1 MLATLAE
8 PPTSGR
14 GLVYE
19 PKYDGIRAIVSI
31 DKGKKKSPGDV
42 TVWSRNGN
50 DKTLQFPEIVRA
62 LQAIAA
68 RVPHRVVL
76 DGEIVAIDSGG
87 RPLGFQ
93 QIQGRIH
100 LTSAGDIARA
110 AQAHPAA
117 LILFDLLLDG
127 DVDLR
132 REPLVARRLRLQ
144 QRVKP
149 RAAEQ
154 PFVRLS
160 EIVLD
165 DGNALLRRARD
176 EGWEGLIVK
185 DANSVYESGRR
196 SPAWRKMKLL
206 KQQEF
211 VVGGWTEP
219 RQTRQHFGSL
229 LLGYYDEHGALRW
242 AGAVGTGFVQ
252 KELDRVAALLDARA
266 AVRSPFADVFK
277 TAEKAHWVKATLVV
291 EVRFTEWTGDGLLRQ
306 PVYLGTRD
314 DKSAKAVRREQAQ
327 PPSARSATPLERAAR
342 RAKRELDVA
351 TPAAT
356 LDAVADRL
364 QSLEDARKDGDLLLP
379 NGDTVRVT
387 NLAKVF
393 WPDLKITKGDLL
405 RYYVGVSPFLLP
417 IVDDR
422 PLVMKRFPNGVAKH
436 AFYQQRHPES
446 PPPGVR
452 RELLPDDIEPID
464 EEGPRDRL
472 IGGSLTTLLYMT
484 QLAAISQDPWF
495 SRVADPSHQDYCA
508 VDLDPGDGA
517 AFGQVLDVARWVKDE
532 MDRLGVPGWPKT
544 SGSRGL
550 HIYIPLPRGTTYES
564 GELLC
569 HLIASVVATK
579 HPKIATIERMVKRR
593 PHGTVYV
600 DYLQN
605 ILGKTLACAYS
616 VRASDYAGV
625 STPLK
630 WSEVRKGLDPRDYT
644 IRTAPG
650 RFRKTGDYWAE
661 LRTAR
666 PVNLTAVLDRASKP
680 GRA

>member
-8 PPTSGR
+8 PPPAGR

-19 PKYDGIRAIVSI
+19 PKYDGIRAIVALENHA
-31 DKGKKKSPGDV
+31 V

-50 DKTLQFPEIVRA
+50 DKTAQFPEIVRA

-68 RVPHRVVL
+68 RLPHRLVL
-76 DGEIVAIDSGG
+76 DGEIVAVDADG

-100 LTSAGDIARA
+100 LTATGDIARA
-110 AQAHPAA
+110 AQAQPAA
-117 LILFDLLLDG
+117 LVLFDLLLDG

-132 REPLVARRLRLQ
+132 REPLAARRLRLQ
-144 QRVKP
+144 QRIKP

-160 EIVLD
+160 DIVMD
-165 DGNALLRRARD
+165 DGRALLARARD

-185 DANSVYESGRR
+185 DANSIYESGRR

-206 KQQEF
+206 TQQEF

-229 LLGYYDEHGALRW
+229 LLGYYDERGALRW

-266 AVRSPFADVFK
+266 TTRSPFADAFK
-277 TAEKAHWVKATLVV
+277 TAEKAHWVKPTLVV
-291 EVRFTEWTGDGLLRQ
+291 EVRFTEWTSDGLLRQ

-314 DKSAKAVRREQAQ
+314 DKAPKDVRREQ
-327 PPSARSATPLERAAR
+327 R
-342 RAKRELDVA
+342 RAESVSAPDTKRPPAGKSKTDAPEPA
-351 TPAAT
+351 TS
-356 LDAVADRL
+356 LDAVVARL
-364 QSLEDARKDGDLLLP
+364 QALEDARKDGDLPLP
-379 NGDTVRVT
+379 NGDSVRVT

-405 RYYVGVSPFLLP
+405 RYYVGVSPYLLP
-417 IVDDR
+417 VVDDR
-422 PLVMKRFPNGVAKH
+422 PMVMKRFPNGVVKQ

-452 RELLPDDIEPID
+452 REVLPDDIEPID

-484 QLAAISQDPWF
+484 QLASISQDPWF
-495 SRVADPSHQDYCA
+495 SRVADPAHQDFCA
-508 VDLDPGDGA
+508 IDLDPGEGA
-517 AFGQVLDVARWVKDE
+517 GFGHVLDVARWVKEE

-550 HIYIPLPRGTTYES
+550 HIFIPLPPGTTYES
-564 GELLC
+564 GQLLC

-579 HPKIATIERMVKRR
+579 HPKVATIERMVKRR
-593 PHGTVYV
+593 PHATVYV

-630 WSEVRKGLDPRDYT
+630 WTELRKGLDPRDYT

-650 RFRKTGDYWAE
+650 RFRKTGDYWAA

-666 PVNLTAVLDRASKP
+666 PVNLTAVLDRASKS